1 MFRTALCLAL
11 HFASG
16 SPALPAAARDAEPL
30 VIDVDAGAPATPL
43 TFEYGADGPSG
54 ARCDTGVDLSQE
66 LASMGSSLV
75 RTHDS
80 GVLDWTAVYPH
91 PLAPLDARYPT
102 DDPASYRAAWKKR
115 CQSGSRGAAAGVPH
129 GSSEWGSHRRRGVP
143 RGSSEWAAGQP
154 RRRRDPE
161 SRPGTTSPRATRT
174 FRASLEPASNLT
186 CALARVGA

>member
-16 SPALPAAARDAEPL
+16 SPALPAAARDAEQL

-102 DDPASYRAAWKKR
+102 DDPASYRAAWKKLG
-115 CQSGSRGAAAGVPH
+115 QSGSRGAAGVPH
-129 GSSEWGSHRRRGVP
+129 GSSEWGSRGGAAGCHVDRPSGGVAAAP
-143 RGSSEWAAGQP
+143 RGATWIVRVGGWAAMA
-154 RRRRDPE
+154 
-161 SRPGTTSPRATRT
+161 SP
-174 FRASLEPASNLT
+174 
-186 CALARVGA
+186 